1 MSNKPPIEVPQGA
14 IRLNTDSQKLE
25 FFAQDR
31 WYEMA
36 TDTPNLSTRQTN
48 GRGIFMGGHDGSANR
63 QDRIDFITI
72 ATAGDAVDFG
82 NLTDSRS
89 AAAAIA
95 SNTRGM
101 LLGGSSPGN
110 VNTVDFVTISI
121 TSEAIDFGD
130 LTAARHWTQPASN
143 QTRGLA
149 AGGNPGTN
157 VIDFCTIASTG
168 DFQDFGDLT
177 NSVLSTPSVSAN
189 SSNQSPTRGFFGGGT
204 PTNTNHIE
212 FVTITTLGN
221 SQDFGDSTT
230 QVAREARG
238 SSSTRALIIGG
249 VRPEPSASTII
260 DYFTMSSLGNAVQF
274 GDASASISNSAGCS
288 DCIRVA
294 FAHGNNPSNT
304 NSIDYINIA
313 TGGDSLDFGDLSLAR
328 NHLGGCSNGHGGL

>member
-48 GRGIFMGGHDGSANR
+48 GRGIFMGGHTPTR

-72 ATAGDAVDFG
+72 ATAGGAVDFG

-130 LTAARHWTQPASN
+130 LTAARHWTQGCSN

-177 NSVLSTPSVSAN
+177 NSTLNQPQVSAN

>member
-25 FFAQDR
+25 FYAQDR
-31 WYEMA
+31 WFEMA

-48 GRGIFMGGHDGSANR
+48 GRGLFMGGHTPTR

-72 ATAGDAVDFG
+72 ATAGGAVNFG
-82 NLTDSRS
+82 SLSDSRS

-101 LLGGSSPGN
+101 LLGGTSPGN

-121 TSEAIDFGD
+121 TSDAIDFGN
-130 LTAARHWTQPASN
+130 LTSARHWTQGVSN
-143 QTRGLA
+143 STRGIA
-149 AGGNPGTN
+149 AGGNPGSN
-157 VIDFCTIASTG
+157 VIDFCTIATTG
-168 DFQDFGDLT
+168 DFLDFGDLT
-177 NSVLSTPSVSAN
+177 NSTLNQPQVSAN

-204 PTNTNHIE
+204 PNTTNHIE

-230 QVAREARG
+230 EVAREARG

-249 VRPEPSASTII
+249 TRAEPSVSSII
-260 DYFTMSSLGNAVQF
+260 DYFQMATLGNAVDF
-274 GDASASISNSAGCS
+274 GNASASFSDGAGCS

-294 FAHGNNPSNT
+294 YALGNNPSNT
-304 NSIDYINIA
+304 NSIDYINIS
-313 TGGDSLDFGDLSLAR
+313 TGGDAIDFGDLSVAR